1 MNIEFT
7 NIKDPKINNK
17 LIKKKISKV
26 IDNKNFILGKEV
38 NILESKLSNFVNT
51 KYSLT
56 VSSGTDALLI
66 SLLSLNLKKNSEVIT
81 PAFSY
86 ISSAEVILR
95 AGLKP
100 IFCDIEP
107 DTALIDLKK
116 LEKKISKK
124 TSCII
129 VVSLFGQ
136 IPDVL
141 GLKNIKKKYKI
152 PIIEDAAQSFGSKFE
167 NKYSCSLF
175 DIGCTS
181 FFPTK
186 PLGCFGD
193 GGAIF
198 TNNKK
203 IYNNS
208 KQLRQHGQ
216 KKKYYF
222 YIKVKNAIFDTIQAA
237 VLIEK
242 LKKLKSSIN
251 RKKQIYKKYTQ
262 FLEKNQNI
270 KFLKL
275 KKKYTSS
282 FPLFNVLVKK
292 RDKLRLYLKKKNI
305 PTNIYYPLS
314 LNDQK
319 IFKNLNMKNKMFNS
333 KKLAKTI
340 ISLPF
345 HLSLKDKEIKYIA
358 ENINKF
364 YKK

>member
-1 MNIEFT
+1 M
-7 NIKDPKINNK
+7 
-17 LIKKKISKV
+17 
-26 IDNKNFILGKEV
+26 
-38 NILESKLSNFVNT
+38 
-51 KYSLT
+51 
-56 VSSGTDALLI
+56 
-66 SLLSLNLKKNSEVIT
+66 
-81 PAFSY
+81 
-86 ISSAEVILR
+86 
-95 AGLKP
+95 
-100 IFCDIEP
+100 
-107 DTALIDLKK
+107 
-116 LEKKISKK
+116 
-124 TSCII
+124 
-129 VVSLFGQ
+129 
-136 IPDVL
+136 
-141 GLKNIKKKYKI
+141 
-152 PIIEDAAQSFGSKFE
+152 
-167 NKYSCSLF
+167 
-175 DIGCTS
+175 
-181 FFPTK
+181 
-186 PLGCFGD
+186 
-193 GGAIF
+193 
-198 TNNKK
+198 
-203 IYNNS
+203 
-208 KQLRQHGQ
+208 
-216 KKKYYF
+216 
-222 YIKVKNAIFDTIQAA
+222 DTIQAA